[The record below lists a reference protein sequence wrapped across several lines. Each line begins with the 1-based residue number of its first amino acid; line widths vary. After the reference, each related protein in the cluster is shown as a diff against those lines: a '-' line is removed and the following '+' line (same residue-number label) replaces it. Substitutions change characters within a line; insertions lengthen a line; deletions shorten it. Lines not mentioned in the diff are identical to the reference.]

1 MADRPSFPT
10 YEAFFP
16 YYVAMHSK
24 PLTRKV
30 HFVGTTLGLVVALTG
45 AVLRRPKLLLG
56 LPGFGYGFAWP
67 AHWFIEKNNPAT
79 FGHPLWSLRGDFE
92 MIRYM
97 VQGRDGELT
106 AIAAEWFRSQGVADV
121 PTFEPSETER
131 AAV

>member
-1 MADRPSFPT
+1 MPERPVFPT

-30 HFVGTTLGLVVALTG
+30 HFAGTTLGLVVALVG
-45 AVLRRPKLLLG
+45 VVLRRPKLLLG

-97 VQGRDGELT
+97 LQGRDGELSV
-106 AIAAEWFRSQGVADV
+106 IAAEWFRSQGQADV
-121 PTFEPSETER
+121 PTFEPAQP